1 MARPRILAVE
11 DDPIWVKV
19 IQRNLRDF
27 ASQIIVARS
36 LAEARKVLDTQRLDV
51 ALVDLSLDDA
61 EAAETFTF
69 FNATA
74 EDLPV
79 VVLTGSWSNLT
90 KLREQ
95 RREIDDFLIKEEVDA
110 KLLKTVVTSAIR
122 KWHALQ

>member
-11 DDPIWVKV
+11 DDALWVKV

-27 ASQIIVARS
+27 AAQIIVADS
-36 LAEARKVLDTQRLDV
+36 LADARTILETQRLDV
-51 ALVDLSLDDA
+51 ALVDLQLSDA
-61 EAAETFTF
+61 EPEETFSF

-74 EDLPV
+74 EQLPV
-79 VVLTGSWSNLT
+79 VVLTGSWSSLT
-90 KLREQ
+90 RLREQ
-95 RREIDDFLIKEEVDA
+95 RREIDDFLIKEDLDA